1 MTTPPAQLAAFF
13 KTLGDENR
21 LKIIGLLKVQER
33 NVGEIASL
41 LEVREPT
48 ASHHLSKLREMGLV
62 NLRQAGTQRY
72 YRLNDAALKRWKQTM
87 MGLENLDFDSAQAKS
102 DDRWI
107 DKLDI
112 DVADRKVLRDYTI
125 DGRLKQ
131 IPTRRKK
138 LMVVLRW
145 LAGLFE
151 ADKLYSEREINDILT
166 QYHDDYAALR
176 RDLVDFK
183 FLRRERD
190 GTTYWKA

>member
-1 MTTPPAQLAAFF
+1 MAELF
-13 KTLGDENR
+13 KTLGDTNR
-21 LKIIGLLKVQER
+21 LKIINLLHKQEH
-33 NVGEIASL
+33 NVGEIAAL

-62 NLRQAGTQRY
+62 KLRQAGTQRY
-72 YRLNDAALKRWKQTM
+72 FRLNDRALERWKKAM
-87 MGLENLDFDSAQAKS
+87 MDLENLDFDSAQAIA
-102 DDRWI
+102 DDWI
-107 DKLDI
+107 DALDI
-112 DVADRKVLRDYTI
+112 DEADRKVLHDYFEN
-125 DGRLKQ
+125 GRLKQ

-145 LAGLFE
+145 LATLFE
-151 ADKLYSEREINDILT
+151 ADVLYSEQQVNEVIT
-166 QYHDDYAALR
+166 PYYDDYATLR